1 MSQVF
6 NFGAGPAMLPRAV
19 MEKAQKDFL
28 NYNNLGAG
36 LIEISH
42 RSSEFEEV
50 LSDCDSLLKELATI
64 PDNYKILYMHGGA
77 QMQFSAV
84 PLNLLNLSS
93 SKTAS
98 YIETGTWG
106 VKARKECSLFGRSLT
121 FASGAKSGFTEIP
134 KIDPAALEPESAYVH
149 ITSNNTLYGTRWTAF
164 PDFGDIPLVADM
176 TSEFLSR
183 KIDISKFGL
192 IFAGLQ
198 KNLGPAGLAV
208 VIVREDLVGSA
219 LQQTPALLDY
229 KTCIDSHSLAN
240 TTNTFALYMMSLVLK
255 WLKQEGGVDVIEARN
270 ELKAKIIYEVID
282 ASNLYTGV
290 SRPKDRSM
298 MNVTFNFQNQDLL
311 APFINQAE
319 SSGLYALKGHRDV
332 GGARASIYNAMPIEG
347 CEALAQFML
356 DFEKKNS

>member
-28 NYNNLGAG
+28 NYNNIGAG

-50 LSDCDSLLKELATI
+50 LSDCDSLLKELAAI

-106 VKARKECSLFGRSLT
+106 VKARKECSRFGKSLT
-121 FASGAKSGFTEIP
+121 FASGAESGFTEIP
-134 KIDPAALEPESAYVH
+134 KIDPTALDPQSAYVH
-149 ITSNNTLYGTRWTAF
+149 ITSNNTLYGTRWSEF

-183 KIDISKFGL
+183 KIDINKFGL

-208 VIVREDLVGSA
+208 VIVREDLIGSA

-229 KTCIDSHSLAN
+229 KTCADSHSLAN

-255 WLKQEGGVDVIEARN
+255 WLKQEGGVDAVEARN
-270 ELKAKIIYEVID
+270 ESKAKILYEVID
-282 ASNLYTGV
+282 ASDLYLGV
-290 SRPKDRSM
+290 SRLKDRSA

-311 APFINQAE
+311 APFIEQAE
-319 SSGLYALKGHRDV
+319 SFGLYALKGHRDV
-332 GGARASIYNAMPIEG
+332 GGARASIYNAMPVEG

>member
-1 MSQVF
+1 
-6 NFGAGPAMLPRAV
+6 MLPRAV

-28 NYNNLGAG
+28 NYNNIGAG

-64 PDNYKILYMHGGA
+64 PDNYEILYMHGGA

-106 VKARKECSLFGRSLT
+106 VKARKECSRFGKSLT
-121 FASGAKSGFTEIP
+121 FASGAESGFTEIP
-134 KIDPAALEPESAYVH
+134 KIDPAALDPQSDYVH
-149 ITSNNTLYGTRWTAF
+149 ITSNNTLYGTRWSEF

-183 KIDISKFGL
+183 KIDINKFGL

-208 VIVREDLVGSA
+208 VIVREDLIGSA

-229 KTCIDSHSLAN
+229 KTCADSHSLAN

-255 WLKQEGGVDVIEARN
+255 WLKQEGGVDAVEARN
-270 ELKAKIIYEVID
+270 ESKAKILYEVID
-282 ASNLYTGV
+282 ASDLYLGV
-290 SRPKDRSM
+290 SRLKDRSA

-311 APFINQAE
+311 APFIEQAE
-319 SSGLYALKGHRDV
+319 SFGLYALKGHRDV
-332 GGARASIYNAMPIEG
+332 GGARASIYNAMPVEG

>member
-1 MSQVF
+1 
-6 NFGAGPAMLPRAV
+6 MLPRAV

-28 NYNNLGAG
+28 NYNNIGAG

-106 VKARKECSLFGRSLT
+106 VKARKECSRFGKSLT
-121 FASGAKSGFTEIP
+121 FASGAESVITEITE
-134 KIDPAALEPESAYVH
+134 IDPNALDTQYPYVH
-149 ITSNNTLYGTRWTAF
+149 ITSNNTLYGTRWSAF

-183 KIDISKFGL
+183 KIDINKFGL

-208 VIVREDLVGSA
+208 VIVREDLIGSA

-229 KTCIDSHSLAN
+229 KTCADSHSLAN

-255 WLKQEGGVDVIEARN
+255 WLKQEGGVDAVEARN
-270 ELKAKIIYEVID
+270 ESKAKILYEVID
-282 ASNLYTGV
+282 ASDLYLGV
-290 SRPKDRSM
+290 SRLKDRSA

-311 APFINQAE
+311 APFIEQAE
-319 SSGLYALKGHRDV
+319 SFGLYALKGHRDV
-332 GGARASIYNAMPIEG
+332 GGARASIYNAMPVEG